1 MPNDTHPNGAEAMI
15 RMLELHGVERIFGL
29 CGDTSLPFYD
39 ALRDSA
45 IVHYLLRDERHAA
58 YAADA
63 YARLTGRVG
72 VCEGPSGGGATHI
85 LPGIVEASE
94 SSIPVLAIT
103 TDIATTS
110 AGRYALTD
118 LDQEAVFRPLTRF
131 ARTIRSGETLPRTVR
146 AAFRAMTSLRPAAS
160 QLGLPYDIQQAS
172 VPSEE
177 IWADRRF
184 GQFPSVRAGFDHDE
198 GMRLLEI
205 LLAADRP
212 LIIAGGGVTLA
223 GAEDELARFA
233 DRLDLPIATSVSGQG
248 ALAEIHP
255 CAVGVV
261 GSNGGTPATRE
272 IVDQAD
278 LVLFLGCRAGSVT
291 TERWRAPRPGTS
303 ILHID
308 ADPQVLGTNY
318 PTKAMIC
325 SDIRLALLSY
335 NALLNEMTDLPTFNG
350 REIAARAWQ
359 NKGAAF
365 ADASTADAVPMTP
378 ARVVATLS
386 KSLPASAVLIADPG
400 TPCPYLS
407 AYFRL
412 QQTGRHLVTNRA
424 HGALGWAIGA
434 SIGAQMARP
443 DAKIVTVTGDG
454 SFGFA
459 AGELETLK
467 RLALPITIV
476 VLSNASFGWIKAGQ
490 KHGYNGR
497 YFSVDFSAT
506 DHAAVARAYG
516 LRAWTAEN
524 PDALETSLREALAED
539 GGPTLVDVQVQ
550 ALEESAAPVSEWV
563 A

>member
-1 MPNDTHPNGAEAMI
+1 MSNDSQPNGAQAML
-15 RMLELHGVERIFGL
+15 RMLDLHGVERIFGL
-29 CGDTSLPFYD
+29 CGDTSLPLYD

-45 IVHYLLRDERHAA
+45 IVHHLLRDERHAA

-85 LPGIVEASE
+85 LPGVVEASE
-94 SSIPVLAIT
+94 SSVPVLAIT

-118 LDQEAVFRPLTRF
+118 LDQEAVFRPLTRY

-146 AAFRAMTSLRPAAS
+146 AAFRAMTSLRPAAA

-172 VPSEE
+172 VPEE
-177 IWADRRF
+177 EVWADGRF

-198 GMRLLEI
+198 GVRLLEI
-205 LLAADRP
+205 LLSADRP
-212 LIIAGGGVTLA
+212 LIIAGGGVTLS
-223 GAEDELARFA
+223 GAEDELAHFA
-233 DRLDLPIATSVSGQG
+233 ELLDLPVATSVSGQG
-248 ALAEIHP
+248 ALAETHP

-272 IVDQAD
+272 VVDRAD

-291 TERWRAPRPGTS
+291 TERWRAPRPGTTV
-303 ILHID
+303 LHID
-308 ADPQVLGTNY
+308 SDPMVLGANY
-318 PTKAMIC
+318 PAESMVC
-325 SDIRLALLSY
+325 SDIRLALLSC
-335 NALLNEMTDLPTFNG
+335 NALLSEMAGLPAFGG

-359 NKGAAF
+359 VKNAAF
-365 ADASTADAVPMTP
+365 ADASTANVTPMTP
-378 ARVVATLS
+378 ARVVAALS
-386 KSLPASAVLIADPG
+386 KSLPDSAILVADPG

-412 QQTGRHLVTNRA
+412 KKPGRSLITNRA
-424 HGALGWAIGA
+424 HGALGWSIGA
-434 SIGAQMARP
+434 SIGAQMACP
-443 DAKIVTVTGDG
+443 DAKIVAVTGDG

-476 VLSNASFGWIKAGQ
+476 VISNASFGWIKAGQ
-490 KHGYNGR
+490 KHGYDGR

-506 DHAAVARAYG
+506 DHATVARAYG
-516 LRAWTAEN
+516 LNARTAEN
-524 PDALETSLREALAED
+524 PGALELALRDALAED